1 MAKKK
6 MISVL
11 LVVISLLSFCSFS
24 SFAAQDLNINTAEM
38 DWSATYRVPTAQI
51 SNDITSEVV
60 KGSWN
65 GGVFNGFTSFKIPN
79 KYYNS
84 SGSFRLLSLSSPFTL
99 RAEHEYN
106 VNFGYGQNFTTT
118 LKCDVYLYVYT
129 SSGDL
134 FKSIPLYSSSSRNSY
149 SVTSPEFNFLVK
161 SSDLPDGYVCR
172 FSVIFEQSGSA
183 NTSLDG
189 YVLISPQIALTDL
202 DDNSSWLERILQAIL
217 DIPQKIKHL
226 FTNLSN
232 QIGDFFSSLG
242 DKIGGFFRQLGDD
255 IKAKFADLKSWIDN
269 LGENIKQWF
278 IDLGNDIGEFFTMLK
293 NYLLYFQHPVTVN
306 SDGVLI
312 GADGKPVYTNPFN
325 SVIDKVETTVNGWIT
340 TIKNFCNS
348 IDENANSVSEWLTT
362 GSSLIQKV
370 IVAVPILAVLVGFG
384 IALIV
389 IRKVVGR

>member
-11 LVVISLLSFCSFS
+11 LVVVSLLSFCSFS
-24 SFAAQDLNINTAEM
+24 SFAAQDLNINTLDM

-51 SNDITSEVV
+51 SENITDEVSV
-60 KGSWN
+60 NVWN
-65 GGVFNGFTSFKIPN
+65 GGAFNGFTTFKIPN
-79 KYYNS
+79 KYYKSN
-84 SGSFRLLSLSSPFTL
+84 GSFRLLSLSSPFTL

-106 VNFGYGQNFTTT
+106 VTFGYGQNFTTALNCT
-118 LKCDVYLYVYT
+118 VYLYVYT
-129 SSGDL
+129 ASGDL
-134 FKSIPLYSSSSRNSY
+134 FKSIPLYSSSSHNAY

-161 SSDLPDGYVCR
+161 ASDLPDGYFCR
-172 FSVIFEQSGSA
+172 FSVLFEQSGSA
-183 NTSLDG
+183 NTTLDG
-189 YVLISPQIALTDL
+189 LVFISPQIELTDL
-202 DDNSSWLERILQAIL
+202 DDNLSWLERILQAIL

-226 FTNLSN
+226 FTNLGN
-232 QIGDFFSSLG
+232 QIGDFFSNLG

-255 IKAKFADLKSWIDN
+255 IKAKFADLKTWIEN
-269 LGENIKQWF
+269 LGNDIKQWF
-278 IDLGNDIGEFFTMLK
+278 VDLGEDIGEFFTMLK
-293 NYLLYFQHPVTVN
+293 NYLLYFQHPITVN

-312 GADGKPVYTNPFN
+312 GSDGKPVYTNPFN
-325 SVIDKVETTVNGWIT
+325 SAIDKVETTVNGWIT

-384 IALIV
+384 TALIV